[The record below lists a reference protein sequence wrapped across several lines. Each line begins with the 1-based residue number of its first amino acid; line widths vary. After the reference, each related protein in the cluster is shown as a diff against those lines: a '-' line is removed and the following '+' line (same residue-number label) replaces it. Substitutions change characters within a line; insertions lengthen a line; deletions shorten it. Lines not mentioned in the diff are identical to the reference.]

1 MQDYRD
7 VIIRPVVTERSMG
20 EMVKG
25 KYTFEVPASVN
36 KIEVRQAVE
45 NLFNVK
51 VEKVNISNTAEK
63 VKRVGRSR
71 QETTI
76 HGYKKAIVTLK
87 DGETIDIF
95 GDEEK

>member
-7 VIIRPVVTERSMG
+7 VIIRPVVTERSMA

-51 VEKVNISNTAEK
+51 VEK